1 MILSA
6 SRRTD
11 IPALY
16 GEWLVNRLAAGEVL
30 IPQPYRAHHATR
42 LLFSP
47 ETVDVLVLWSK
58 NPAPFFT
65 ALDRVENLGYKNLVR
80 SEERRVGKEC
90 MPQCRSRW
98 SPYH

>member
-47 ETVDVLVLWSK
+47 
-58 NPAPFFT
+58 
-65 ALDRVENLGYKNLVR
+65 R
-80 SEERRVGKEC
+80 
-90 MPQCRSRW
+90 
-98 SPYH
+98 